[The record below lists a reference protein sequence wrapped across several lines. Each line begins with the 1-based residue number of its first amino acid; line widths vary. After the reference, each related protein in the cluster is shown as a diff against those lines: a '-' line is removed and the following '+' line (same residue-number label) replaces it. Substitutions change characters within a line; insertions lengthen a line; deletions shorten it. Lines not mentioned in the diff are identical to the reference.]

1 MTEQP
6 DGAECPAVRPGL
18 AADRVRAGAAVG
30 GSLELAT
37 GVRHRIQHL
46 P

>member
-6 DGAECPAVRPGL
+6 DGAERLAVRPGV
-18 AADRVRAGAAVG
+18 AADHVGAGAAVG
-30 GSLELAT
+30 GRLELAT